1 MGQLGS
7 KPAEIQYIEVRP
19 DDHIVCLNISK
30 TYKSKERTDIY
41 DCVRH
46 YWRLNVGRAEMTNL
60 VFAIVDG
67 IIVGVFQPIRWYKSN
82 HPQYTNR
89 FEFEGVEKEC
99 PFYLGRS
106 VLNVLN
112 PKSQNPVSYI
122 NL

>member
-1 MGQLGS
+1 MS
-7 KPAEIQYIEVRP
+7 KLERQPAEKQYIDVRP
-19 DDHIVCLNISK
+19 EDHILCLNISK

-46 YWRLNVGRAEMTNL
+46 YWRLNIKRAELANL

-99 PFYLGRS
+99 SFYLGKS
-106 VLNVLN
+106 VLNVRN
-112 PKSQNPVSYI
+112 SKNQNPVSYI